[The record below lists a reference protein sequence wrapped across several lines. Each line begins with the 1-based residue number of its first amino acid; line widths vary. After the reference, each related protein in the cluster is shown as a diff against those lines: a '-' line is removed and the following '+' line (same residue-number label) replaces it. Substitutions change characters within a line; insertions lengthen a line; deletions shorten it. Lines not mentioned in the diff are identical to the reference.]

1 MNIRVGYYG
10 QARDIVGVEREDVE
24 VGEDAS
30 IQDAVVAVVDRHMKL
45 KDLLLSSDGALR
57 KSVLLP
63 VNDEVVDTVASGVL
77 KDGDEL
83 SVFPAVS
90 GG

>member
-10 QARDIVGVEREDVE
+10 QARDITGVEREEVE

-30 IQDAVVAVVDRHMKL
+30 VKDAVMAVVDRHLKL

-57 KSVLLP
+57 KSVMLP
-63 VNDEVVDTVASGVL
+63 VNDEVVDTAVSGSL
-77 KDGDEL
+77 KHGDDL